1 MWFKVKKKIIF
12 HILSL
17 FWNTSIFTKLIDLR
31 SKVCS
36 DWPAIQCVVIG
47 RISQAQNA
55 QKNLKMLRPLTV
67 LWCRVLLR
75 RHKKTIKPII
85 NEDFAASS
93 GDIFTDY
100 NNFYCI
106 FTHRICICDWSN
118 DKQQA
123 LPYTAQNLRLNSQ
136 WQILQIRK
144 RACRLWV
151 RNARLFLRR
160 WNCPTL

>member
-1 MWFKVKKKIIF
+1 MWFKVKKKKKNF

-17 FWNTSIFTKLIDLR
+17 FWNESIFTKLIELR
-31 SKVCS
+31 SKACS

-47 RISQAQNA
+47 RISQAQNKSQNVTPPYRIVMPCPVA
-55 QKNLKMLRPLTV
+55 TSQ
-67 LWCRVLLR
+67 
-75 RHKKTIKPII
+75 KTIKPII

-100 NNFYCI
+100 NDLYSL

-144 RACRLWV
+144 RTCRLWV
-151 RNARLFLRR
+151 RSARLSLWR

>member
-1 MWFKVKKKIIF
+1 MCLCSYIYA
-12 HILSL
+12 H
-17 FWNTSIFTKLIDLR
+17 R
-31 SKVCS
+31 SDKRGVL
-36 DWPAIQCVVIG
+36 WLAE
-47 RISQAQNA
+47 
-55 QKNLKMLRPLTV
+55 NLKRETEMLRPQYCDAV
-67 LWCRVLLR
+67 SR
-75 RHKKTIKPII
+75 RNDTKTIKPII

-100 NNFYCI
+100 NNSYCL

-136 WQILQIRK
+136 WQIQIRK

-151 RNARLFLRR
+151 RSARLFLRR